1 MLLATTIVNAIA
13 NTTLQLSI
21 GTLIGALLAGPL
33 ADRIGRKWSI
43 FAWCI
48 ILHVGLIIQ
57 ITSPSGKWYQIMMGR
72 FVTGFGVG
80 ACSLLVP
87 MYQGEIAPRH
97 IRGAMVWYV
106 PFLFLLVIQ
115 SRVG

>member
-1 MLLATTIVNAIA
+1 M
-13 NTTLQLSI
+13 
-21 GTLIGALLAGPL
+21 AGPL

-43 FAWCI
+43 FSWCI

-57 ITSPSGKWYQIMMGR
+57 ITAPAGKWYQMMMGR

-80 ACSLLVP
+80 SCSLLVP

-97 IRGAMVWYV
+97 IRGAMVW
-106 PFLFLLVIQ
+106 
-115 SRVG
+115 

>member
-1 MLLATTIVNAIA
+1 MLTVFI
-13 NTTLQLSI
+13 QLSI
-21 GTLIGALLAGPL
+21 GTMIGALLAGPL

-43 FAWCI
+43 FTWCV

-57 ITSPSGKWYQIMMGR
+57 ISSPSGKWYQMMMGR

-97 IRGAMVWYV
+97 IRGAMVW
-106 PFLFLLVIQ
+106 
-115 SRVG
+115 